1 MQIAICDNNLEC
13 RNSVYTYVKYY
24 SEINNLDTAIFVFED
39 GGSLLEEKTTF
50 DILFL
55 DIELG
60 DVNGIT
66 VAERIL
72 KSSPNTIVIII
83 TNYRKYLDAAMD
95 VNVLRFIDKPITQ
108 ERITSALEKAIDEIN
123 HSHILIHTKENTIKK
138 LKKSDIIYVEVLR
151 KTTTF
156 YTTSGIVQCN
166 EPISRFRELL
176 NCTFF
181 AVPHNSY
188 IVNLNY
194 VSLFKRDTIEITS
207 SLFSVVKISV
217 APRKQAKFRK
227 QFMSFIEGED

>member
-1 MQIAICDNNLEC
+1 MQIAICDDNLEC
-13 RNSVYTYVKYY
+13 RNSVYTYIKYY
-24 SEINNLDTAIFVFED
+24 SEINNLDTAIFAFEE
-39 GGSLLEEKTTF
+39 GGSLLRSKTKF

-60 DVNGIT
+60 DVNGIA
-66 VAERIL
+66 VAKQIL

-108 ERITSALEKAIDEIN
+108 ERIIAALEKAIDEIN
-123 HSHILIHTKENTIKK
+123 HSHIVIHTKENTLKKIKK
-138 LKKSDIIYVEVLR
+138 SGIIYVEVLR

-156 YTTSGIVQCN
+156 YTTNGVIQCK
-166 EPISRFRELL
+166 EPISHFRELL

-194 VSLFKRDTIEITS
+194 ISLFRRDSIELTS
-207 SLFSVVKISV
+207 EFFPVVKISI

-227 QFMSFIEGED
+227 QFMSFIEGVE